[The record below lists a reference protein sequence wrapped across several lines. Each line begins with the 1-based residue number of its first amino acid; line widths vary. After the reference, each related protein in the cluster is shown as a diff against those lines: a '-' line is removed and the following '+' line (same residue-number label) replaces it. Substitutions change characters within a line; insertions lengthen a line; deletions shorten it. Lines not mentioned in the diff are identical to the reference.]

1 MRIQSCLFVE
11 PLVEPDNF
19 NFIRVQGD
27 DEELSGW
34 LLIEAVRISM
44 EGIKHNGACSWMSF

>member
-1 MRIQSCLFVE
+1 LFVK
-11 PLVEPDNF
+11 PLVEPDNLS
-19 NFIRVQGD
+19 FIRVQGD